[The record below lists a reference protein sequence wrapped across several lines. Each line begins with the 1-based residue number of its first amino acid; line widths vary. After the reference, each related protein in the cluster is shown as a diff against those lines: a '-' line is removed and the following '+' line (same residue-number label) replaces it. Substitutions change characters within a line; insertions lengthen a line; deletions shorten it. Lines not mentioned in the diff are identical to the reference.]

1 MSTRLWIRTLQR
13 MRSKRWYFVRGDCSQ
28 SRNRQYQAIPNNTGQ
43 FDEECHFFWDGDT
56 ALFGDALMS
65 TWQWQRLMKCSCTW
79 VGSTYKVDLKQ
90 VFCAR
95 WRPADN
101 IRCQICARQS
111 GSVWPIYI
119 STHTVL
125 GNAPGTIQCGQHRLD
140 ERQLCLYICVISCD
154 NWSTTKMMEPTFG
167 VMWTCIS
174 IPQTQKVLKNIKL
187 RRLMPKLFHIS

>member
-1 MSTRLWIRTLQR
+1 MFSVCLAINLVIYLCLFGKNFQDLLRLLEPFPYFCKRGTLNSIENYILRMLCIMPTRLWIRTLQR

-43 FDEECHFFWDGDT
+43 FDEECLPFFWDGDT

-101 IRCQICARQS
+101 IRCQICARQPR
-111 GSVWPIYI
+111 SVWPIYI
-119 STHTVL
+119 STHTVI
-125 GNAPGTIQCGQHRLD
+125 GNARGQHRS
-140 ERQLCLYICVISCD
+140 QI
-154 NWSTTKMMEPTFG
+154 
-167 VMWTCIS
+167 
-174 IPQTQKVLKNIKL
+174 
-187 RRLMPKLFHIS
+187 